1 MKSAWLSIAFAI
13 ITPIVCAQKVTVT
26 ERSSKVLGETCDGY
40 SSDLDAS
47 SENLQVA
54 MSKFL
59 KESGKTKNTGEM
71 FTITEP
77 VINGTVYTKGSL
89 YATVNGSDVKTRVWI
104 GINKSQWSEDEAK
117 TILKE
122 VEQMVYRFGIKYYRD
137 QIQVQINETQQA
149 LDAVAKATQKTTSEG
164 KSLANK
170 LQSNDQEKIR
180 LEKALEANKLED
192 LVLKQKIVN
201 NKKSL
206 DSLVASSE
214 KIQQMMQVHKEK
226 QNKVN

>member
-1 MKSAWLSIAFAI
+1 MKTVFLFIAFSVIAFG
-13 ITPIVCAQKVTVT
+13 VSAQKVTVS
-26 ERSSKVLGETCDGY
+26 ERSSRLLGENCDGY
-40 SSDLDAS
+40 SADLDAS
-47 SENLQVA
+47 SDNVQAA

-71 FTITEP
+71 IVVTEP
-77 VINGTVYTKGSL
+77 AINGTIYDKGSL
-89 YATVNGSDVKTRVWI
+89 YATVNGSEAKTRVWI
-104 GINKSQWSEDEAK
+104 GINKSQWSEGEAK
-117 TILKE
+117 TLLKE
-122 VEQMVYRFGIKYYRD
+122 IEQMVYRFGVKYYRD
-137 QIQVQINETQQA
+137 QVQVQINETQQA
-149 LDAVAKATQKTTSEG
+149 LDAVAKQVQKTTNEG

-206 DSLVASSE
+206 DSLASASE
-214 KIQQMMQVHKEK
+214 KIQQMMQVHKER
-226 QNKVN
+226 QGKVN